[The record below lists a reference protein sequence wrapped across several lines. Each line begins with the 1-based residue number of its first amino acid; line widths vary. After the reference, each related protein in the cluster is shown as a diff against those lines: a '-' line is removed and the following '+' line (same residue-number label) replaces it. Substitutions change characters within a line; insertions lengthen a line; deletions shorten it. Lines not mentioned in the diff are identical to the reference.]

1 MNITIFMHARRSL
14 YARHNVWEVVRA
26 QSSITLVHTKKVG
39 VKMKKKV
46 KLQAGGRITIP
57 KSFRQKM
64 NLKQVDKIILEIM
77 KHPKGAD

>member
-1 MNITIFMHARRSL
+1 
-14 YARHNVWEVVRA
+14 
-26 QSSITLVHTKKVG
+26 
-39 VKMKKKV
+39 MKKKV